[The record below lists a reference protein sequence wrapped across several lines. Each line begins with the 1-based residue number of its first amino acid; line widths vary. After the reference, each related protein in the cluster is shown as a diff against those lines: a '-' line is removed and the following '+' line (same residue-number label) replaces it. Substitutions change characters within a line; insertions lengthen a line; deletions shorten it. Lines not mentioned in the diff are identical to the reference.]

1 MIISFKYFYFNKKN
15 SVMVDPDI
23 LFSVAG
29 SVPSFSFSVLTTPL
43 HSLPVLTDLY
53 GTRLW
58 CKRDDMTGFAFG
70 GNKSRKLDYLIR
82 DAVDRGYDS
91 IVTFGSVQSNW
102 CRMAS
107 AAAAVKGLDVYL
119 ILSGG
124 EPEEPGG
131 NLLLDRLVGASVE
144 FSESEKESEIL
155 DLCTKQIEK
164 LRADGGN
171 PYFMAVGGSDNI
183 GSTGYIRAMGE
194 IIRYGNE
201 NGVDFSR
208 IFVASGSAGTQAG
221 LVAGKLISGW
231 KGEIT
236 GVSVSR
242 PADEQRKMV
251 SALADSL
258 LRFHDFVL
266 TREEVEKAV
275 IVDDSFLGGGYRIN
289 TPECE
294 EAVTMFARSEGIF
307 LDYVY
312 TGKAAAALLDYSA
325 RAVFKE
331 DEDVL
336 FIHTGGAVQLFE

>member
-1 MIISFKYFYFNKKN
+1 
-15 SVMVDPDI
+15 MVDPEI
-23 LFSVAG
+23 LFGVAG
-29 SVPSFSFSVLTTPL
+29 SVPSCGFSVLPTPL
-43 HSLPVLTDLY
+43 HLLPVLTEMY

-107 AAAAVKGLDVYL
+107 AAASVKGLDAYL
-119 ILSGG
+119 ILSGS
-124 EPEEPGG
+124 EPEAPGG
-131 NLLLDRLVGASVE
+131 NLLLDRLAGASVE
-144 FSESEKESEIL
+144 FTQSENEGEIR
-155 DLCTKQIEK
+155 DLCNHRIEK

-183 GSTGYIRAMGE
+183 GSTGYVRAMGE
-194 IIRYGNE
+194 IISYSKE
-201 NGVDFSR
+201 QGVDFSR

-231 KGEIT
+231 KGQIT

-242 PADEQRKMV
+242 SAVEQKEIV
-251 SALADSL
+251 STLAASL
-258 LRFHDFVL
+258 LRFHNFDFSP
-266 TREEVEKAV
+266 EEVRKALF
-275 IVDDSFLGGGYRIN
+275 VDDNYLGGGYRVN
-289 TPECE
+289 TEECE
-294 EAVTMFARSEGIF
+294 EAVRRFARSEGIF

-312 TGKAAAALLDYSA
+312 TGKAAAALLDYAA
-325 RAVFKE
+325 RGVFAGGE
-331 DEDVL
+331 DTL

>member
-1 MIISFKYFYFNKKN
+1 
-15 SVMVDPDI
+15 MVYTDI
-23 LFSVAG
+23 LFTAAG
-29 SVPSFSFSVLTTPL
+29 SLPSFSFSVLPTPL
-43 HSLPVLTDLY
+43 HSLPVLSDMY

-82 DAVDRGYDS
+82 DAVERGCDS

-107 AAAAVKGLDVYL
+107 AAAAVKGLGAYL

-124 EPEEPGG
+124 EPEEPAG

-144 FSESEKESEIL
+144 FAESENEDEIR
-155 DLCTKQIEK
+155 DLCTRRIEK

-194 IIRYGNE
+194 IVSYGNE
-201 NGVDFSR
+201 NSVDFSR

-236 GVSVSR
+236 GISVSR
-242 PADEQRKMV
+242 SAVEQREMV
-251 SALADSL
+251 STLAASL
-258 LRFHDFVL
+258 LRFHDFEFS
-266 TREEVEKAV
+266 REEVEKAV
-275 IVDDSFLGGGYRIN
+275 IVDDNYLGGGYRVN

-294 EAVTMFARSEGIF
+294 EAVNRFARSEGIF

-325 RAVFKE
+325 RGVFDGE
-331 DEDVL
+331 ENIL
-336 FIHTGGAVQLFE
+336 FIHTGGAIQLFE